1 MNKHQGGLCMARSS
15 RQSKILEIISTNEI
29 ETQEDLVAR
38 LRACNFDVTQA
49 TISRDIKELGLIK
62 TLSTESG
69 KYKYSYTDSTT
80 QTSNKYIYM
89 LKESVISSRT
99 IKNFVLI
106 KTLKGLANGICSVV
120 NRLNIEDLLGATYGE
135 DTVMLIFEDNATAE
149 YSRAKLDAI
158 INS

>member
-1 MNKHQGGLCMARSS
+1 MARST
-15 RQSKILEIISTNEI
+15 RQSKILEIISTNEV

-38 LRACNFDVTQA
+38 LRACDFDVTQA

-62 TLSTESG
+62 TLSSESG
-69 KYKYSYTDSTT
+69 KYKYSYTDTTT

-89 LKESVISSRT
+89 LKESVISTRT
-99 IKNFVLI
+99 VKNFVLV
-106 KTLKGLANGICSVV
+106 KTLKGLGSGICSVI

-135 DTVMLIFEDNATAE
+135 DTVMMIFEDNATAE
-149 YSRAKLDAI
+149 YSRSKLDAI

>member
-1 MNKHQGGLCMARSS
+1 
-15 RQSKILEIISTNEI
+15 
-29 ETQEDLVAR
+29 
-38 LRACNFDVTQA
+38 
-49 TISRDIKELGLIK
+49 
-62 TLSTESG
+62 
-69 KYKYSYTDSTT
+69 
-80 QTSNKYIYM
+80 M